1 MSVLVVGTVAI
12 DSIETSH
19 GSAAGVLGGSAVY
32 FAWAASFFTRVSLV
46 GVVGEDFPP
55 QYRQLLHERGI
66 DLAGLTTRPGGKTFF
81 WKGRYHED
89 MNHRDTLEVQLN
101 VIADYDPVL
110 PPEYRRIPYLF
121 LGNSSP
127 VLHMRVLEQMER
139 PQLVLADTMNFWIE
153 SQRPEL
159 LRLLP
164 RLDGLVL
171 NDEEARLLA
180 QDDNLIRAGKN
191 VRAMGPKFVIVKK
204 GEHGSFLFSQ
214 DGVFVLPGYPT
225 EDVVDPTGAGDSY
238 AGGILGYLA
247 SDASPPPG
255 RLRRAIAYGSIL
267 GSLTVEGFGLERL
280 RRTTRAEIE
289 QRLETYR
296 RMIDF

>member
-12 DSIETSH
+12 DSIETPH
-19 GSAAGVLGGSAVY
+19 GSAERVLGGSAVY

-46 GVVGEDFPP
+46 GVIGEDFPAE
-55 QYRQLLHERGI
+55 YRKLLEERGI
-66 DLAGLTTRPGGKTFF
+66 DLGGLTTRPGGKTFY

-110 PPEYRRIPYLF
+110 PSHYRKIPYLF

-127 VLHMRVLEQMER
+127 VLHLRVLEQMDR

-153 SQRPEL
+153 SQRPDL

-171 NDEEARLLA
+171 NDEEARLLS
-180 QDDNLIRAGKN
+180 QDDNLIRAGKK
-191 VRAMGPKFVIVKK
+191 VRALGPKFVIVKK

-225 EDVVDPTGAGDSY
+225 EDVIDPTGAGDSY
-238 AGGILGYLA
+238 AGGIMGYLA

-255 RLRRAIAYGSIL
+255 RLRRAIAYGSVL
-267 GSLTVEGFGLERL
+267 GSLTVEGFGLDRL
-280 RRTTRAEIE
+280 RRTSRAEID
-289 QRLETYR
+289 QRLEAYR